1 MEYPNWTRERQ
12 YAVDLQL
19 AKERMSEQRIDRT
32 ELRGELIDWITK
44 YKDAAERNALAEDP
58 DESADYLI
66 ALIDPL
72 IEEANDRAELSL
84 SMLHGKEVAI
94 NDLKCLLEMC
104 QEHLRESRHVPRNIL
119 R

>member
-1 MEYPNWTRERQ
+1 MEYPNWTRDRQ
-12 YAVDLQL
+12 YTVDLQL

-72 IEEANDRAELSL
+72 IEEAKKQERERIRKSY
-84 SMLHGKEVAI
+84 KEAIASSTGLVAI
-94 NDLKCLLEMC
+94 LQALKEGK
-104 QEHLRESRHVPRNIL
+104 
-119 R
+119 